1 MRHGSVI
8 IRCALRLG
16 LGNLNLKSAK
26 PEYGW
31 AVLLQLEHLRLR
43 LWQPPHWH
51 FSLRAVTVLITPVI
65 SLQVIFF
72 FSCAYNH
79 VRNLVRV
86 INGSIHGPGH
96 ADPTVTFESGHQL
109 QTEVLLPQRQRVIPI
124 NNLKLGGL
132 RLKPQRPTNPHDLTP
147 VHWHACALKAGGRVP
162 MQCSS
167 PPARTCCTRTLP
179 S

>member
-1 MRHGSVI
+1 M
-8 IRCALRLG
+8 
-16 LGNLNLKSAK
+16 KSAK

-51 FSLRAVTVLITPVI
+51 FSLRAVTVLITPVPVI

-72 FSCAYNH
+72 FSCAYYNH

-96 ADPTVTFESGHQL
+96 ADPTGTATFESGHQL
-109 QTEVLLPQRQRVIPI
+109 QLEVLLPQRQRVIPI

-132 RLKPQRPTNPHDLTP
+132 RLQPQRPTNPPGPGHDLAP
-147 VHWHACALKAGGRVP
+147 VHWQHFQWHVR
-162 MQCSS
+162 
-167 PPARTCCTRTLP
+167 
-179 S
+179 